1 MGPLD
6 TLWHLL
12 NFLSP
17 AVGIGLLAPLMAKL
31 LWRRSLKRAPWVSLS
46 LWATGGA
53 SVALVAGLVV
63 FGRDGRVATY
73 AMMVAGSALCMAWA
87 GFIRPR

>member
-17 AVGIGLLAPLMAKL
+17 AAGIGLLSPLMAKL
-31 LWRRSLKRAPWVSLS
+31 LWRRSLKHTPWLSLS

-53 SVALVAGLVV
+53 SVALVVGLLV

-73 AMMVAGSALCMAWA
+73 AMMVAGSALCLAWA